1 MVLAIIALF
10 ADVRDARLQE
20 DRSPRAHRGSE
31 ATRGS
36 DAWRFAAAV
45 FALSAGGIAAG
56 PALTGE
62 SANPR
67 APPGFAVVKARG
79 RVAHAVIQYS
89 SSVRLT
95 SLARQ
100 DRPTKTIEEVWYDA
114 RGGLWRDV
122 VRIDGRVRRDR
133 SGT

>member
-1 MVLAIIALF
+1 MLAIIALF
-10 ADVRDARLQE
+10 ADVVIPASRRIDLHALIE
-20 DRSPRAHRGSE
+20 E
-31 ATRGS
+31 AKR
-36 DAWRFAAAV
+36 RAAATPGV
-45 FALSAGGIAAG
+45 SQRPSSRCRPAASAAG